1 MVCYFPVYGFH
12 DEESGELCHS
22 AEEKDRGELAFF
34 LDRQQR
40 WPSIGHDT
48 VIAVFRIRIQLNPDP
63 AKNLHSDPNP
73 EDLESGSGLK
83 LFPNTMWKKIK
94 ITS

>member
-1 MVCYFPVYGFH
+1 MVCFFPVYGFH

-63 AKNLHSDPNP
+63 AKNLHPDP
-73 EDLESGSGLK
+73 EDFESGSK
-83 LFPNTMWKKIK
+83 LFLNTSVVSLSI
-94 ITS
+94 

>member
-1 MVCYFPVYGFH
+1 MVCFFPVYGFH

-63 AKNLHSDPNP
+63 AKNLHPDP
-73 EDLESGSGLK
+73 EDFESGSK
-83 LFPNTMWKKIK
+83 LFLNTSVVSLPI
-94 ITS
+94 

>member
-40 WPSIGHDT
+40 WPAIGHD
-48 VIAVFRIRIQLNPDP
+48 
-63 AKNLHSDPNP
+63 S
-73 EDLESGSGLK
+73 
-83 LFPNTMWKKIK
+83 
-94 ITS
+94 

>member
-1 MVCYFPVYGFH
+1 MFFSPVYGFH

-63 AKNLHSDPNP
+63 AKNLIPDPDPEALNP
-73 EDLESGSGLK
+73 DLDPRYLLTPFE
-83 LFPNTMWKKIK
+83 KKV

>member
-63 AKNLHSDPNP
+63 AKNLHPDP
-73 EDLESGSGLK
+73 EDFESGSK
-83 LFPNTMWKKIK
+83 LFLNTSVVLLPI
-94 ITS
+94 

>member
-1 MVCYFPVYGFH
+1 MVCFFPVYGFH

-63 AKNLHSDPNP
+63 AKNLHPDP
-73 EDLESGSGLK
+73 EDFESGSK
-83 LFPNTMWKKIK
+83 LFLNTSVPVVSLPIQK
-94 ITS
+94 